1 MAGLPF
7 LLFFAPFLEDA
18 RFQILEDA
26 SYLELKVL
34 KHSEGGGE
42 GRSETL
48 VFDDRQ
54 QLANLQILSKQHNF
68 VCLLPCFWK
77 HSLIKKKDPL
87 VFARMIL
94 DGSLIFEGEF

>member
-34 KHSEGGGE
+34 KHRFRGVARVGVKHYV
-42 GRSETL
+42 

-77 HSLIKKKDPL
+77 HSLI
-87 VFARMIL
+87 
-94 DGSLIFEGEF
+94 